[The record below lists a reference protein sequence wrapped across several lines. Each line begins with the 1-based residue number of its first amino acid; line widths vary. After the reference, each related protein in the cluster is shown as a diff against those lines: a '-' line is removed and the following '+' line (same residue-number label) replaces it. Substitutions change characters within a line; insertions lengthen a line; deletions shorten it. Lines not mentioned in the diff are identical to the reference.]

1 MPLGLTHTK
10 KLFQN
15 RDATQ
20 FSQACVLI
28 SLLGRRDKNHPSVV
42 KVKETFKN
50 ARNFELPKASP
61 KGINKI
67 IKSLNSK
74 KATGPDK
81 IPPKLIKLAANIIA
95 CHICNIL
102 NQSISSSVLPEEVEI
117 ANVRPVYKKGKR
129 EKIKNYR
136 PGSVLSS
143 FLKIFENIFKS
154 L

>member
-50 ARNFELPKASP
+50 AGNFELPKASR

-95 CHICNIL
+95 CHICIRVFHL
-102 NQSISSSVLPEEVEI
+102 QRFLKKSKLLMLDRYIKK
-117 ANVRPVYKKGKR
+117 AKGK
-129 EKIKNYR
+129 KLKTIDPAQYH
-136 PGSVLSS
+136 LS
-143 FLKIFENIFKS
+143 
-154 L
+154 